1 MYKKRLIVSID
12 NLPPGVMEAIRKK
25 YPLGYSDYVIRVPA
39 SNGGVFYGITV
50 DTEYASYLVKVRV
63 KIDNRE
69 EKDKLIEY
77 DGSATESESE
87 NIEIDPDDETY
98 SHDPDEFDQN

>member
-1 MYKKRLIVSID
+1 
-12 NLPPGVMEAIRKK
+12 
-25 YPLGYSDYVIRVPA
+25 
-39 SNGGVFYGITV
+39 
-50 DTEYASYLVKVRV
+50 VKVRV